1 MSPDIDG
8 QIKQLSLEE
17 KAALCVGMNFWM
29 TKNISEKGV
38 RPLFL
43 SDGPHGIRKQ
53 DVKNADHL
61 GINESHHSVCY
72 PTACAAACTWD
83 RELIEEMGECLGREA
98 KDMGVDILHATIGHK
113 TVLLVPMIM
122 GDHACGR
129 RGIEGL
135 GLEVKNNQTGA
146 MEGSFIPAVQKGQI
160 AVVCRELGMGH
171 EMKGVVH
178 GVLVLKR

>member
-17 KAALCVGMNFWM
+17 KAALCVGMDFWM

-98 KDMGVDILHATIGHK
+98 KDMGVDILLGPGINIKRSA
-113 TVLLVPMIM
+113 L
-122 GDHACGR
+122 CGR
-129 RGIEGL
+129 NFEYYSEDPYLAG
-135 GLEVKNNQTGA
+135 
-146 MEGSFIPAVQKGQI
+146 
-160 AVVCRELGMGH
+160 ELSEIGRAH
-171 EMKGVVH
+171 V
-178 GVLVLKR
+178 